1 RAALE
6 AGEGVAA
13 ASGDTRPTSQYRAAL
28 AAALAEADLAE
39 GDVAAGLARYRAAIE
54 EAVGVHGTESAA
66 ALDPYLSLLAA
77 AAAGAHAEHG
87 EPGRARELADL
98 LRRAVVPRFTT
109 GMSGRDGVV
118 DLPVAGALLLA
129 LAAVDIGAGTPAGG
143 RDTAWDLALA
153 RRANARLD
161 YPSMNLNLWTKNARL
176 VLGDDV

>member
-1 RAALE
+1 QMLGQLAGQSGRYDEAVGYYRLAAEVLWEVGAYEESIQMRGFIAAALVGAGRIDAGRSEARAALE

-87 EPGRARELADL
+87 EPGRARELAD
-98 LRRAVVPRFTT
+98 
-109 GMSGRDGVV
+109 
-118 DLPVAGALLLA
+118 
-129 LAAVDIGAGTPAGG
+129 
-143 RDTAWDLALA
+143 
-153 RRANARLD
+153 
-161 YPSMNLNLWTKNARL
+161 
-176 VLGDDV
+176 